1 MTVGTVTDV
10 IVRAWRQT
18 AAVFVVASTLAACS
32 SSPADPATSAPSA
45 SAAAVTPKVMLG
57 IAAAE
62 KACMNI
68 GDALN
73 KQASGAPVADIAAA
87 MTAASSSASAA
98 AEQDV
103 RWSAFANDVGAIAN
117 GAATKDITTRVGGVC
132 AQLSTDASVYTTT
145 DPYPAG

>member
-1 MTVGTVTDV
+1 VTLGTVTDV
-10 IVRAWRQT
+10 IERAWRPL
-18 AAVFVVASTLAACS
+18 AAALVVACMLAACS
-32 SSPADPATSAPSA
+32 SSPAATAPSTPSA
-45 SAAAVTPKVMLG
+45 STSAVAPTTMLA

-62 KACMNI
+62 KACMNV

-87 MTAASSSASAA
+87 MTAASSSARAA

-117 GAATKDITTRVGGVC
+117 GAATTDITTRVGGVC